1 MNAMAGAL
9 TIAEPVI
16 DWRREARRQFFH
28 LKTDPPFADGALR
41 TLRARAQ
48 SEALGRTPQVEEAAA
63 AAGFPSR
70 AELLATGTYHVV
82 HRLTRPPAAPL
93 IVRSAVSGLFTEDRS
108 LLLDGWGRDWLES
121 SVSPPLVPRTL
132 TVRFAGEATS
142 FDFAILAEAPG
153 TPLRDETLDA
163 HPAILPGIG
172 RALRAVHDVAGDGA
186 GLIDLSLQKPPARPC
201 GVHERWDNYVLLNL
215 DRHIEACRTA
225 GLVDAK
231 LAGRIAALFQT
242 MRDAFAARP
251 MRLLHGDPGTHNIA
265 VDAATGSVTALL
277 DWEDALVGDP
287 LFDVAMWSTFHPPRR
302 LVDFLAGYGLSS
314 PSREDEQLIA
324 AYFLRIALSK
334 TVHRIRF
341 GIADRPERTPG
352 HHRIYRGVE
361 ELERLL
367 R

>member
-1 MNAMAGAL
+1 LAVKL
-9 TIAEPVI
+9 TGEV
-16 DWRREARRQFFH
+16 
-28 LKTDPPFADGALR
+28 
-41 TLRARAQ
+41 
-48 SEALGRTPQVEEAAA
+48 
-63 AAGFPSR
+63 
-70 AELLATGTYHVV
+70 
-82 HRLTRPPAAPL
+82 APL
-93 IVRSAVSGLFTEDRS
+93 DFTI
-108 LLLDGWGRDWLES
+108 LE
-121 SVSPPLVPRTL
+121 
-132 TVRFAGEATS
+132 
-142 FDFAILAEAPG
+142 EAPG
-153 TPLRDETLDA
+153 TPLRDEMLDA
-163 HPAILPGIG
+163 HPAILRGIG

-186 GLIDLSLQKPPARPC
+186 GLIDLSPHESPVRPR
-201 GVHERWDNYVLLNL
+201 GVHERWGDYVLLNL
-215 DRHIEACRTA
+215 DRHIEACRTV
-225 GLVDAK
+225 GFVDAK
-231 LAGRIAALFQT
+231 LAEKIAALFRP

-265 VDAATGSVTALL
+265 VDAASGDVAALL

-302 LVDFLAGYGLSS
+302 LADFLAGYGLSS

-341 GIADRPERTPG
+341 GIADRPGRTPG